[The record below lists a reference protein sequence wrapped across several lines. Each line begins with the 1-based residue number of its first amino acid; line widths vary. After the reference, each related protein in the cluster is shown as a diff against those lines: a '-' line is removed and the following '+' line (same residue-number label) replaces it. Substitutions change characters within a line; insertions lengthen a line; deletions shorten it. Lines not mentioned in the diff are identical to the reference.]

1 MTKNLFFFT
10 LILCLVNLTEGC
22 SFQPND
28 ADGIVLLKV
37 SDKVLTLSIID
48 SYYIIKKYETDK
60 KGDTLFI
67 NVISIS
73 VPKNSP
79 LKGPILIPVENT
91 VRFVKLQN
99 DKIYNV
105 DSIPYQLH

>member
-10 LILCLVNLTEGC
+10 LILCLVNLTDGC

-60 KGDTLFI
+60 KGDTFLSMLYLFLF
-67 NVISIS
+67 
-73 VPKNSP
+73 PK
-79 LKGPILIPVENT
+79 IL
-91 VRFVKLQN
+91 
-99 DKIYNV
+99 
-105 DSIPYQLH
+105 H